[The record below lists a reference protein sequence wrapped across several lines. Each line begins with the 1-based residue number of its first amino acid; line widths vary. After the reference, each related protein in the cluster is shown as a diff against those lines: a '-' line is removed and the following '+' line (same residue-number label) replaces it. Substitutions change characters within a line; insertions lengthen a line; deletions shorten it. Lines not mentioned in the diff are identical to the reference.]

1 METPSVDPPETRL
14 GPEADV
20 RIHQQGTHCL
30 AIPEACAV
38 PELFAIG
45 ISVTRPGDPSRR
57 NGNEKGR
64 PSYVA
69 VLLIRHTFTQR
80 RPIGGN
86 FVIGPIVATKTT
98 HGLITLERHKKGS
111 VKWVVRRV
119 ATI

>member
-57 NGNEKGR
+57 NGNAKG
-64 PSYVA
+64 P
-69 VLLIRHTFTQR
+69 
-80 RPIGGN
+80 P
-86 FVIGPIVATKTT
+86 FVCCGVTYTPHLHTKTPD
-98 HGLITLERHKKGS
+98 GRKLRHRAYSGHKDDP
-111 VKWVVRRV
+111 WVDHLGE
-119 ATI
+119 T